1 MSWKNYLKNEEEG
14 KREGKWYRLET
25 QIYLKNITERIMKRK
40 LKMYLLFLI
49 DQTNKGL
56 FKIIIVTVFLVVYA
70 SVKWMTVMT

>member
-1 MSWKNYLKNEEEG
+1 MSWKNYLKKEEEG

-40 LKMYLLFLI
+40 LKMYLLFLT
-49 DQTNKGL
+49 DQTNKSL

-70 SVKWMTVMT
+70 SVEWMTVMT

>member
-1 MSWKNYLKNEEEG
+1 
-14 KREGKWYRLET
+14 
-25 QIYLKNITERIMKRK
+25 MKRK

-70 SVKWMTVMT
+70 SVE